1 MSRCHVLGTVADMID
16 DCPEECNCYFLP
28 KYNVSTINCSTKNLT
43 KSSDVFHTFKNNTS
57 SSIHLILKDNF
68 LKFLPNITNLN
79 ITLLDISN
87 NNVTTLDADL
97 LPKSLKVRQIIE

>member
-1 MSRCHVLGTVADMID
+1 MARCRVLGTVADMID

-28 KYNVSTINCSTKNLT
+28 KYNVSTVNCSAKNLT
-43 KSSDVFHTFKNNTS
+43 ESPDVFHTFKNTS
-57 SSIHLILKDNF
+57 SPIRLILKDNF
-68 LKFLPNITNLN
+68 LTFLPNISSLN

-87 NNVTTLDADL
+87 NNVTTLDANL